1 MKILKKLRKVNCNE
15 VPIIVILITIG
26 YNITNT
32 CKNEKY
38 VSVNYS
44 YPFVGLN
51 LLIQIKRV
59 KLFGEVREV

>member
-26 YNITNT
+26 YTITYAL
-32 CKNEKY
+32 KIDKY
-38 VSVNYS
+38 LSVNHS

>member
-15 VPIIVILITIG
+15 DPIIVILITIG
-26 YNITNT
+26 YTITYT
-32 CKNEKY
+32 CKEEKY
-38 VSVNYS
+38 LSVKYS

-59 KLFGEVREV
+59 KLIGEVREV